1 MIRQY
6 IELGDNGWQVYIYY
20 NVNKSNIDEVKDALI
35 DLNCPDYYIVKSTRT
50 LSTGINTGMTYSDI
64 DQKVSLVCIGRA
76 SSAEQFVNTVI
87 HEAKHVQS
95 HICLYYGIDED
106 GEQAAYLMGYIAQRM
121 YRMLQKVNRYG
132 RF

>member
-50 LSTGINTGMTYSDI
+50 LYTGINTGMTYSDI
-64 DQKVSLVCIGRA
+64 D
-76 SSAEQFVNTVI
+76 
-87 HEAKHVQS
+87 
-95 HICLYYGIDED
+95 
-106 GEQAAYLMGYIAQRM
+106 
-121 YRMLQKVNRYG
+121 
-132 RF
+132 